1 MDSRAEIR
9 EALRDMVREM
19 LLDGALQ
26 CTVKSVD
33 KQAGTIVATS
43 LKEEVD
49 YFHVRLKAVLVDGNG
64 RGILAYPMVGSMV
77 SIVLL
82 DGIDTMAFVS
92 QLSDIESFTLAV
104 DNGVSLE
111 LTKNGAILLN
121 GDNLD
126 GLVKVG
132 ELVKKIN
139 QLESTVNQLSI
150 LMATHGHLLVTPA
163 GAPLPIAVAA
173 PLGTGP
179 GPLTPTV
186 QSELENPNVK
196 HG

>member
-1 MDSRAEIR
+1 MDYRAAIR
-9 EALRDMVREM
+9 EAIRGTVREM

-43 LKEEVD
+43 LKKEVD

-64 RGILAYPMVGSMV
+64 RGILAYPVVGSMV

-82 DGIDTMAFVS
+82 DGIDTMAAVV
-92 QLSDIESFTLAV
+92 QMSDIESFTLVV

-111 LTKNGAILLN
+111 LTAAGQLHLN
-121 GDNLD
+121 GDSL
-126 GLVKVG
+126 GGVVKV
-132 ELVKKIN
+132 EEVVKRLN
-139 QLESTVNQLSI
+139 ALERKMNTHIHTV
-150 LMATHGHLLVTPA
+150 ATLPTTVPVGTPIT
-163 GAPLPIAVAA
+163 LTQVAD
-173 PLGTGP
+173 
-179 GPLTPTV
+179 
-186 QSELENPNVK
+186 LENANVK